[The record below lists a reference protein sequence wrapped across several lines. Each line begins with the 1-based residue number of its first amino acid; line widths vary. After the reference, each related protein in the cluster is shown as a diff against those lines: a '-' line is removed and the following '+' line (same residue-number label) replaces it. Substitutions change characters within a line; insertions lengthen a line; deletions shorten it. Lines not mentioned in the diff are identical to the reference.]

1 VTHLAAG
8 GDAAGRFRFLLSRTT
23 DAKETDMSATTLNG
37 KPRKQLADE
46 LDRMTAQL
54 DRADAILDA
63 LSEGLNG
70 AVTDAAK
77 EGTRTAVKDA
87 VIELLTDPDLR
98 AALHKASAPPPED
111 RPTVWAR
118 FKARVREAAE
128 RAAALARAAREAVAA
143 KVGEAKVLAAGA
155 VAPAWVAWKLR
166 KAALVG
172 LGIGVVVAGIAYAGG
187 HGLAATLSGIGA
199 TVTTVAVAVVARV
212 RSAFRRL
219 ALA

>member
-1 VTHLAAG
+1 
-8 GDAAGRFRFLLSRTT
+8 
-23 DAKETDMSATTLNG
+23 MSATTVMNG
-37 KPRKQLADE
+37 KPKKQLADE
-46 LDRMTAQL
+46 LDRMTGQL

-70 AVTDAAK
+70 AVAEAAK
-77 EGTRTAVKDA
+77 EGTRMAVKEA

-98 AALHKASAPPPED
+98 AALHRASAPTAET
-111 RPTVWAR
+111 RTTRWER
-118 FKARVREAAE
+118 LKARVRHAAE
-128 RAAALARAAREAVAA
+128 RAAAATRLARQAVAA
-143 KVGEAKVLAAGA
+143 KVGEVKALAAGA

-172 LGIGVVVAGIAYAGG
+172 LGLGVVVAGIAYAGG

-199 TVTTVAVAVVARV
+199 AVSTVAVAVVARV

-219 ALA
+219 APA

>member
-1 VTHLAAG
+1 
-8 GDAAGRFRFLLSRTT
+8 
-23 DAKETDMSATTLNG
+23 MSATVMNG

-46 LDRMTAQL
+46 LDRMTSQL

-70 AVTDAAK
+70 AVAEATK
-77 EGTRTAVKDA
+77 EGTRLAVKEA
-87 VIELLTDPDLR
+87 VVELLTDPDLR
-98 AALHKASAPPPED
+98 DALHRASAPLAEAK
-111 RPTVWAR
+111 PTLWER
-118 FKARVREAAE
+118 LKAKVRQASE
-128 RAAALARAAREAVAA
+128 RAAAVTRSARQAVGA
-143 KVGEAKVLAAGA
+143 KVADAKAVVAGVA
-155 VAPAWVAWKLR
+155 APAWMAWKLR

-199 TVTTVAVAVVARV
+199 TITSVAVAVVAQL

-219 ALA
+219 ALT